1 MEHSTTPLAIT
12 ERITALHLGRKL
24 GVACSVSFTSSW
36 KGHEE
41 EEFFVQLLKAE
52 SANSVEIALDEK
64 CLFPMESNI
73 DFTGITGN

>member
-1 MEHSTTPLAIT
+1 MA
-12 ERITALHLGRKL
+12 RN
-24 GVACSVSFTSSW
+24 VSFTSSR

-52 SANSVEIALDEK
+52 SANSVGIALDAK
-64 CLFPMESNI
+64 YLFLMESNI